1 MLCYSVLPRDWI
13 SVKGYGFLSFARK
26 MGKNVGKNVGK
37 NLNSKCSQEH
47 LDHAKQSAVDAPKTT
62 SKRATQKNP
71 AESTD
76 YVIGNKIADKITR
89 VSKTLPKNNLEA
101 NKEEILRERYISL
114 ELRDKIIDDLRLI
127 LYNIIMEYQK
137 TINLLDDTTNHPFK
151 FRTRNWV
158 EISDE

>member
-1 MLCYSVLPRDWI
+1 M
-13 SVKGYGFLSFARK
+13 
-26 MGKNVGKNVGK
+26 
-37 NLNSKCSQEH
+37 
-47 LDHAKQSAVDAPKTT
+47 T

-137 TINLLDDTTNHPFK
+137 TINLLDDTTNHSFK
-151 FRTRNWV
+151 FRTRN
-158 EISDE
+158 

>member
-1 MLCYSVLPRDWI
+1 
-13 SVKGYGFLSFARK
+13 

-37 NLNSKCSQEH
+37 YLNSKCSQKH
-47 LDHAKQSAVDAPKTT
+47 LDHTKQSAVDAPKTI
-62 SKRATQKNP
+62 SKRATKKNP